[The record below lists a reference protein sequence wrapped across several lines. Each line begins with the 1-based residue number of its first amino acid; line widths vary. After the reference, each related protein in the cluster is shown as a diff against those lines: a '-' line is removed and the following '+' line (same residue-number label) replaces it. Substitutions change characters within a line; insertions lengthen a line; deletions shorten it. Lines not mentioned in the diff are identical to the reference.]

1 MAAYKVLVGLD
12 YAGKRAEAGAIVDD
26 IPSRS
31 VAWLLDQGLIEKA
44 DGSKPVPPAP
54 KPKREPESP
63 SEEA

>member
-31 VAWLLDQGLIEKA
+31 VAWLLEQGMIQKA
-44 DGSKPVPPAP
+44 DGAAKPAA
-54 KPKREPESP
+54 KTKREPESP
-63 SEEA
+63 KKEA